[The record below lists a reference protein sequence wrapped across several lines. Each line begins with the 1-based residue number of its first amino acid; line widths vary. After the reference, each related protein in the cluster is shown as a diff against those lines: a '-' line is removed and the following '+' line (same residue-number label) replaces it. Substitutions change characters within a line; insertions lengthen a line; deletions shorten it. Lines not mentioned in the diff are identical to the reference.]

1 MDVKKLIEQVVSKVQ
16 NDASIKT
23 LFEKDPIK
31 AIEKV
36 LNIDLP
42 DEVIKSIVDGVK
54 AKLTL
59 DTLGDAAN
67 TLKGLFG
74 K

>member
-1 MDVKKLIEQVVSKVQ
+1 MDVKKMIEQAVNMIQ
-16 NDASIKT
+16 NNAALKT
-23 LFEKDPIK
+23 QFEKDPIK
-31 AIEKV
+31 AIEKA

-42 DEVIKSIVDGVK
+42 NEIMDKIVDGVK
-54 AKLTL
+54 AKISL

-67 TLKGLFG
+67 ALKGLFG